1 MKTSIDLGQKRVGGG
16 YFLLRQKH
24 RPAAFAGALQ
34 SVADPVRFCFTYQ
47 QSHRS
52 IEEELLKLIR
62 NARQKLF
69 ITSFRIGDRKVFQA
83 LVEAAKRL
91 QGGVYVITALD
102 ERSIAEGIA
111 ETDEDA
117 TDPKAGIA
125 SLKKD
130 FYDMTIAGIYVRG
143 HSSCHAK
150 FAVADD
156 NVALVTS
163 ANFETRAF
171 QETGE
176 CGVVVQTP
184 LEVRRLARLFTRLW
198 HSGCDWEM
206 APGAASL
213 VQQRQSERSPCS
225 VPLPT
230 ASENA
235 VIWTDHAERLILEHL
250 HGIIAGT
257 KRELLLASFSLCGMR
272 EHPELLLAPI
282 EKLLKK
288 RKVDVR
294 LIIRGRNNVRG
305 HREDA
310 RLLHEL
316 GVSVFADHLNHAKG
330 VIADRTAGALFSAN
344 FDAKHGLTSGVETGM
359 RIDGTAALADATSY
373 FEHAINNASL
383 EFVCDPTQR
392 VMDERFAC
400 RWRRPWSF
408 PAKLRLKCTD
418 AAWNQFVEKAES
430 GPVLYE
436 RQTDSQVALYAG
448 DSSWKL
454 TISDKGS
461 SKLDVGVPGKAA
473 GILLEDWLSSRKDAN
488 EVRGFC
494 PAQVQKAV

>member
-1 MKTSIDLGQKRVGGG
+1 MKTSIDLGQKRVSGG
-16 YFLLRQKH
+16 YFLLRPKH
-24 RPAAFAGALQ
+24 RPTAFAGALQ

-47 QSHRS
+47 QSRRL
-52 IEEELLKLIR
+52 IEDELLRLIR

-102 ERSIAEGIA
+102 ERSIAEGI
-111 ETDEDA
+111 EELDEDS

-130 FYDMTIAGIYVRG
+130 FHDMTSAGIYVRG

-156 NVALVTS
+156 NVALVSS

-184 LEVRRLARLFTRLW
+184 LEVLRLARLFTRLW

-213 VQQRQSERSPCS
+213 VQQRQPERSPCS
-225 VPLPT
+225 VPLPK
-230 ASENA
+230 AGENA
-235 VIWTDHAERLILEHL
+235 VIWTDHKERLILEHL

-257 KRELLLASFSLCGMR
+257 KRELLLASFSLSGMR

-282 EKLLKK
+282 EKLLKT
-288 RKVDVR
+288 RKPAVK
-294 LIIRGRNNVRG
+294 LFIRGRNNVRG
-305 HREDA
+305 HCEDA

-316 GVSVFADHLNHAKG
+316 GVSIFADHLNHAKG
-330 VIADRTAGALFSAN
+330 IISDRTIGALFSAN
-344 FDAKHGLTSGVETGM
+344 FDANHGLTNGVETGI
-359 RIDGTAALADATSY
+359 RLDRSAALDDATSY
-373 FEHAINNASL
+373 FEHSINNASL
-383 EFVCDPTQR
+383 EFECEPTQS
-392 VMDERFAC
+392 VMDERLAC
-400 RWRRPWSF
+400 RWRTPWSF
-408 PAKLRLKCTD
+408 PAKLRLKCAD
-418 AAWNQFVEKAES
+418 AAWNQFVEETES

-436 RQTDSQVALYAG
+436 RLPDSPVTLYAG
-448 DSSWKL
+448 ASSWKL
-454 TISDKGS
+454 TISDDGS
-461 SKLDVGVPGKAA
+461 TELAIVSPRKAA
-473 GILLEDWLSSRKDAN
+473 SALLDDWLTSRKYSG
-488 EVRGFC
+488 EMRGFC
-494 PAQVQKAV
+494 PAVIERTL